1 MSVYWLTTHDGS
13 VSFQCQ
19 AADAAQAL
27 ELLARSQRYESFS
40 DFCGDLGYASSD
52 FRIALIQEEE
62 RQYDPDGNRRL
73 IESQQANTLRNA
85 FKHLRRMSRA

>member
-1 MSVYWLTTHDGS
+1 MSVYWLTSHDGS

-52 FRIALIQEEE
+52 FRIALIQEEARE
-62 RQYDPDGNRRL
+62 YDEEGNRRH
-73 IESQQANTLRNA
+73 IEQHNMRTVTNA
-85 FKHLRRMSRA
+85 FKHLRRLGRA